1 MPTNIDVQTQ
11 RHYGNL
17 CYEVWDFYEQH
28 GRVPDQD
35 DMPDLVEWLVTH
47 GDFLTLEDV
56 CRSAGVTMAAWF
68 QEVTAPEREAQ

>member
-1 MPTNIDVQTQ
+1 MPIDVQTQ

-56 CRSAGVTMAAWF
+56 CRSAGIL
-68 QEVTAPEREAQ
+68 EAQRHKHATGEFRAVV